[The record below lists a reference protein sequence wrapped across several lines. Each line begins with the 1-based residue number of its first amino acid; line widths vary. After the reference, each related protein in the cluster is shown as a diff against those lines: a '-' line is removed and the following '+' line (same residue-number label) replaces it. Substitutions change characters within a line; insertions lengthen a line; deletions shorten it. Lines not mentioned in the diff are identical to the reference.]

1 MAEEIMYTIS
11 NEFEKEV
18 IVFNTITCLKLFEL
32 GNNAVILY
40 MFYVKTAKIQG
51 TNSVYAVNS
60 FCKKGLGWG
69 DYKFNA
75 AKKLLID
82 NGLIEMI
89 TKKDE
94 NGIITGHYIRIH
106 YLKGSMKD
114 AKKPNDINRDV
125 ATHKVD
131 SPTRW
136 TDPACGSGETNAV
149 NKKGNTTNKNINAD
163 NKKDNTVRNEKILS
177 EWNNCK
183 IIKHYTINATMK
195 GLFDKVLE
203 HFTLEQIIS
212 AIRNYGEVV
221 NSDKYYFS
229 YKWSLVQFLSRGISK
244 QGMAECKGF
253 QMFLSENE
261 PHKQFLIKKDSFV
274 KSISEVDKMKN
285 EFNPITVTYQKH
297 NLLDKTRNTYFGFE
311 TDRLK
316 DSRLMQ
322 SNLADVKWSYGRNE
336 FNYGD
341 FKWLEEIIASI
352 YFNRKAVLD
361 MELLKML
368 IGLHEEYKSKF
379 KQEAIKNLGG

>member
-1 MAEEIMYTIS
+1 MNQNEIEEKAMSRKSDYTY
-11 NEFEKEV
+11 EKENV
-18 IVFNTITCLKLFEL
+18 SFSMITILRLFEL
-32 GNNAVILY
+32 SSDAYALY
-40 MFYVKTAKIQG
+40 GFYVKNYKLQDMIT
-51 TNSVYAVNS
+51 VYSTDS

-69 DYKFNA
+69 EKRFRK
-75 AKKLLID
+75 AKKLLM
-82 NGLIEMI
+82 NEGFIEQKEKPCKGG
-89 TKKDE
+89 KKY
-94 NGIITGHYIRIH
+94 YIRIH
-106 YLKGSMKD
+106 YLRGVCYKGVTPLEVTPLEVTPSE
-114 AKKPNDINRDV
+114 P
-125 ATHKVD
+125 
-131 SPTRW
+131 P
-136 TDPACGSGETNAV
+136 NAV

-368 IGLHEEYKSKF
+368 TGLHEEYKSKF